1 MPVATPSALLQDY
14 LAKLPSIPQGLY
26 VEPGINGNILISVY
40 DDQGTLIREDHVAY
54 EHFDADTLAA
64 AEQWAYA
71 HRRHRDRVMR
81 PDARA
86 G

>member
-26 VEPGINGNILISVY
+26 VEPGINGNIMLSVY
-40 DDQGTLIREDHVAY
+40 DDQGTLIRKDFVAY

-64 AEQWAYA
+64 AEEWMES
-71 HRRHRDRVMR
+71 HRQHRDRVMR
-81 PDARA
+81 SDARA